1 MASTSTKSAVARITG
16 IPYSDIDELETVRIP
31 KEEQDAVL
39 AEIARIQKA
48 EKRKTEKKE
57 TKPAVTFAP
66 PTTSSTHISKSPSPS
81 EEAPPPPSSTSSG
94 SSEDFAR
101 QLALFESGTPL
112 KCVRIPKR
120 EQHHAKMVIYG

>member
-1 MASTSTKSAVARITG
+1 MQGYPSMASTSTKSAVARITG
-16 IPYSDIDELETVRIP
+16 IPYSDIDELET
-31 KEEQDAVL
+31 
-39 AEIARIQKA
+39 
-48 EKRKTEKKE
+48 

-66 PTTSSTHISKSPSPS
+66 PTTSSTHISKSSSPS
-81 EEAPPPPSSTSSG
+81 KEAPPPPPPSSTSSG